1 MPTRFETLSTR
12 LRNLWKPRKQ
22 PTASRAYRCQCG
34 RPVFFRN
41 SECLACNTPLGYETE
56 HAKVLPLQR
65 GPDEGTW
72 QLCQDA
78 GGPRQLYRRCGN
90 FDTAAGCNWLI
101 PVTAGEAPAL
111 CAACRLNRTI
121 PDVGNSEHRQLWA
134 RVEVAKRR
142 LVSQLLA
149 LNLPVK
155 SKVGEDPERGLCF
168 DFLASPPDGPRVMT
182 GHADGVITLNIEEA
196 DDPTRERIR
205 AAMREP
211 YRTLLG
217 HFRHEVGHYYWDRLV
232 RDSGWLA
239 PFRELFGDEQQDYAA
254 ALKANYEQGPPAD
267 WPQRFVSAYAS
278 MHPWEDWAETW
289 AHYLHMVDT
298 VDTALSFGIDADEVE
313 IEAEA
318 WGTDALWWP
327 DHPTAESFLRF
338 LNAWVELTAVLNEMS
353 RSMGQHDFYPFVLP
367 RVAVAKLQ
375 FIHLVVNGVPVPASA
390 ASRAA

>member
-1 MPTRFETLSTR
+1 MPTFENLSTR

-41 SECLACNTPLGYETE
+41 SECLACKTPLGYETE

-65 GPDEGTW
+65 GPGEGTFQLW
-72 QLCQDA
+72 QDTP
-78 GGPRQLYRRCGN
+78 GPRQLYRRCGN

-101 PVTAGEAPAL
+101 PVQEGEAPAL

-121 PDVGNSEHRQLWA
+121 PDVSNPEHQRLWA
-134 RVEVAKRR
+134 RIEVAKRR

-168 DFLASPPDGPRVMT
+168 DFLASLPDGPRVMT

-313 IEAEA
+313 IEADPWTA
-318 WGTDALWWP
+318 DALWRP

-375 FIHLVVNGVPVPASA
+375 FIHLVVNGAPVPASA
-390 ASRAA
+390 SDRAA